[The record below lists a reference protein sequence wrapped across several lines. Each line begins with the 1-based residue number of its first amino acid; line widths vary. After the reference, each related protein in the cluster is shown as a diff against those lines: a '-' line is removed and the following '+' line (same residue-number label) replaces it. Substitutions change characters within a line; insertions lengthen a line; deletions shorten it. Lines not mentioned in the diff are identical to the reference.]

1 MTGDN
6 RRRIDNWL
14 TFTRAFIASEIMSN
28 TTTLA
33 ITSPLSDR
41 LLAMNES
48 ATIAMAKKGRELSAK
63 GVDVINLSFGEPDFQ
78 TPQYIKDAAKK
89 ALDDGYTFYTPVP
102 GILELRQAICDKLKR
117 DNQLDFYPNQIVVST
132 GAKQALANVILS
144 LVNPGDEVIV
154 FAPYW
159 VSYEEMVKLA
169 EGVPVPLV
177 GTRENDYKATAAQLE
192 AAITPRTKL
201 IMYSSPCNPTGAVFS
216 RDELGAIAEVLARHP
231 RVYALADEIYEY
243 INFVGEHV
251 SLAQFPAVAERVIT
265 VNGFSKGYAMTG
277 WRLGY
282 LAARQDIATAC
293 DKMQGQ
299 ITSGTCSITQHAG
312 VAALAGGRASADEM
326 AAAYHRRR
334 DLVLELVKDIP
345 GLDTPTPSGAFYIFP
360 EVSAFFG
367 RTAPDGSTIRNS
379 SDLALFILNDAH
391 VSSVSGEAFGAPECL
406 RFSTAAADDKLVEAF
421 RRIKASLTK
430 LC

>member
-1 MTGDN
+1 
-6 RRRIDNWL
+6 
-14 TFTRAFIASEIMSN
+14 MSD
-28 TTTLA
+28 TA
-33 ITSPLSDR
+33 APVAVSPLSDR

-48 ATIAMAKKGRELSAK
+48 ATIAMAKKGRELAAK

-102 GILELRQAICDKLKR
+102 GIPELRQAICDKLKR
-117 DNQLDFYPNQIVVST
+117 DNQLDFLPNQIVVST

-154 FAPYW
+154 FSPYW

-216 RDELGAIAEVLARHP
+216 RAELGAIAEVLARHP
-231 RVYALADEIYEY
+231 QVYALADEIYEY

-299 ITSGTCSITQHAG
+299 ITSGTCSITQRAG
-312 VAALAGGRASADEM
+312 VAALAGGRASSDEM
-326 AAAYHRRR
+326 AAAYLRRR
-334 DLVLELVKDIP
+334 DLVLDLVKDIP

-360 EVSAFFG
+360 QVSAFFG
-367 RTAPDGSTIRNS
+367 RTAPDGRTIRNS

-406 RFSTAAADDKLVEAF
+406 RFSTAAADEKLLEAF
-421 RRIKASLTK
+421 RRIKVSLEK
-430 LC
+430 LA

>member
-1 MTGDN
+1 
-6 RRRIDNWL
+6 
-14 TFTRAFIASEIMSN
+14 MSN
-28 TTTLA
+28 FAMLTA
-33 ITSPLSDR
+33 VSPLSDR

-117 DNQLDFYPNQIVVST
+117 DNQLDFHPNQIVVST

-251 SLAQFPAVAERVIT
+251 SLAQFSAVADRVIT

-282 LAARQDIATAC
+282 LAARLDIATAC

-367 RTAPDGSTIRNS
+367 RTTPDGSTIRNS

-421 RRIKASLTK
+421 RRIKVSLAK

>member
-1 MTGDN
+1 MSENAT
-6 RRRIDNWL
+6 L
-14 TFTRAFIASEIMSN
+14 TTA
-28 TTTLA
+28 
-33 ITSPLSDR
+33 SPLAVR
-41 LLAMNES
+41 AQNMQES
-48 ATIAMAKKGRELSAK
+48 ATIAMAKKSRELIAK
-63 GVDVINLSFGEPDFQ
+63 GFDVINLSFGEPDFQ
-78 TPQYIKDAAKK
+78 TPQYIKDAAKQ
-89 ALDDGYTFYTPVP
+89 ALDDGFTFYTPVA
-102 GILELRQAICDKLKR
+102 GIPELRQAICDKLKR
-117 DNQLDFYPNQIVVST
+117 DNLLDFQPNQIVVST
-132 GAKQALANVILS
+132 GAKQALANAVMS

-154 FAPYW
+154 FSPYW

-216 RDELGAIAEVLARHP
+216 RAELGAMADVLARHP
-231 RVYALADEIYEY
+231 QVYALADEIYEY

-299 ITSGTCSITQHAG
+299 ITSGTCSITQRAG

-326 AAAYHRRR
+326 AAAYRRRR
-334 DLVLELVKDIP
+334 DLVLGLVKDIP

-360 EVSAFFG
+360 EVSAYFG
-367 RTAPDGSTIRNS
+367 RIAPDGRTIRNS
-379 SDLALFILNDAH
+379 SDLALYLLNDAH
-391 VSSVSGEAFGAPECL
+391 VSSVSGEAFGAPECM

-421 RRIKASLTK
+421 RRIKVSLAK
-430 LC
+430 LA

>member
-1 MTGDN
+1 
-6 RRRIDNWL
+6 
-14 TFTRAFIASEIMSN
+14 MSD
-28 TTTLA
+28 TVTSA
-33 ITSPLSDR
+33 IVSPLSHR
-41 LLAMNES
+41 LLVMNES
-48 ATIAMAKKGRELSAK
+48 ATIAMAKKARELMAQ

-78 TPQYIKDAAKK
+78 TPQYIKDAAKQ

-102 GILELRQAICDKLKR
+102 GIPELRRAICDKLKR
-117 DNQLDFYPNQIVVST
+117 DNQLDFQPNQIVVST

-154 FAPYW
+154 FSPYW

-216 RDELGAIAEVLARHP
+216 RAELGAMADVLARYP
-231 RVYALADEIYEY
+231 QVYALADEIYEY

-299 ITSGTCSITQHAG
+299 ITSGTCSITQRAG

-326 AAAYHRRR
+326 AAAYRRRR
-334 DLVLELVKDIP
+334 DLVLGLVKDIP

-360 EVSAFFG
+360 EVSAYFG
-367 RTAPDGSTIRNS
+367 RTAPDGRTIRNS
-379 SDLALFILNDAH
+379 SDLALYLLNDAH
-391 VSSVSGEAFGAPECL
+391 VSSVSGEAFGAPECM

-421 RRIKASLTK
+421 RRIKESLAK
-430 LC
+430 LA

>member
-1 MTGDN
+1 MSDTAA
-6 RRRIDNWL
+6 L
-14 TFTRAFIASEIMSN
+14 TFV
-28 TTTLA
+28 
-33 ITSPLSDR
+33 SPLSDR

-48 ATIAMAKKGRELSAK
+48 ATIAMAKKARELMAQ

-78 TPQYIKDAAKK
+78 TPQYIKDAAKQ

-102 GILELRQAICDKLKR
+102 GIPELRQAICDKLKR
-117 DNQLDFYPNQIVVST
+117 DNRLDFQPNQIVVST

-154 FAPYW
+154 FSPYW

-216 RDELGAIAEVLARHP
+216 RAELGAMADVLARHP
-231 RVYALADEIYEY
+231 QVYALADEIYEY

-299 ITSGTCSITQHAG
+299 ITSGTCSITQRAG

-326 AAAYHRRR
+326 AAAYRRRR
-334 DLVLELVKDIP
+334 DLVLGLVKEIP

-360 EVSAFFG
+360 EVSAYFG
-367 RTAPDGSTIRNS
+367 RTAPDGRTIRNS
-379 SDLALFILNDAH
+379 SDLALYLLNDAH
-391 VSSVSGEAFGAPECL
+391 VSSVSGEAFGAPECM

-421 RRIKASLTK
+421 RRIKVSLAK
-430 LC
+430 LA